1 MDLSGEKLLNPPS
14 YISFTPPSTSRAPD
28 LFYKDRINKSQTQT
42 FLLIIQI
49 IVKTHIYISNLL
61 TRATYSFILILVFNL
76 DQIILV
82 RGTDTGSKKK
92 RGLKECWRG
101 EGGGDNKDIKV
112 RENARV

>member
-14 YISFTPPSTSRAPD
+14 YISYTPPLPPEPLTC
-28 LFYKDRINKSQTQT
+28 FFKDKFNKSQTQT